1 MIDGMKLENEF
12 ILNGGASTNDI
23 VNSDIECDQFGAC
36 KDKDIETDY
45 DLSSETKGT

>member
-23 VNSDIECDQFGAC
+23 VNSDIECDQFE
-36 KDKDIETDY
+36 DKDIETDY